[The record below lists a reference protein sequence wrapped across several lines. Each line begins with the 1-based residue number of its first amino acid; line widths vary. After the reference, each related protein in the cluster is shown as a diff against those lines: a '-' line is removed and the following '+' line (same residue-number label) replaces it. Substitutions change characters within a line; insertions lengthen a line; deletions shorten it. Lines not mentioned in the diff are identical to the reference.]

1 MPVFILQN
9 KDKDLSIIGLVITMA
24 SIVMLFG
31 TLISSFY
38 VLKIRMMG
46 QLTLPNIIIQLGI
59 VNTVILLISSITFI
73 FSENMFRKNR
83 LNNYSFWLLMT
94 IFGGFFFLIG
104 QMYLWNKMTQL
115 GIAITKGQL
124 SDMFYLMSGA
134 HGLHIIAGIVALIWL
149 QSTSKK
155 LTTNHR
161 VNLVGI
167 FWHFLGFL
175 WFVLFAVILF

>member
-59 VNTVILLISSITFI
+59 ANTVILIISSIAFTFAG
-73 FSENMFRKNR
+73 NMFRKNK
-83 LNNYSFWLLMT
+83 LNNYS
-94 IFGGFFFLIG
+94 
-104 QMYLWNKMTQL
+104 
-115 GIAITKGQL
+115 
-124 SDMFYLMSGA
+124 
-134 HGLHIIAGIVALIWL
+134 
-149 QSTSKK
+149 
-155 LTTNHR
+155 
-161 VNLVGI
+161 
-167 FWHFLGFL
+167 
-175 WFVLFAVILF
+175 

>member
-59 VNTVILLISSITFI
+59 ANTVILIISSIAFTFAG
-73 FSENMFRKNR
+73 NMFRKNK
-83 LNNYSFWLLMT
+83 LNNYSFWILMT
-94 IFGGFFFLIG
+94 IIGGILFLIG

-115 GIAITKGQL
+115 GIGITKGQL